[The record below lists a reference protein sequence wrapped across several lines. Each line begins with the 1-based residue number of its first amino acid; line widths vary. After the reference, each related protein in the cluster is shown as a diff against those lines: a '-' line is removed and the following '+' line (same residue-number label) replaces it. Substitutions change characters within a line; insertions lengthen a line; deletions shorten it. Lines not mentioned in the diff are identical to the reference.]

1 VPAVAGEAATV
12 TGSHHYPITAW
23 VTGASR
29 SDSSAPVRCIK
40 DAAMQALG
48 NYASG
53 RLLFLGL
60 GTGVGAT
67 VIVDDIVV
75 PIEVGSVKL
84 NPKECMAD
92 RLSKAALK
100 NDRPKHWSEAVLEA
114 IELFQNVFNPDQTVL
129 GGGNAR
135 FVDDLPSNCRC
146 VDNRSA
152 YLGAQ
157 RLWENSDLFA
167 SAYATSWRIHRNLE
181 SIKKPGD
188 ANLLTG
194 RKIQD
199 PADIS
204 AFVPYPTIL

>member
-1 VPAVAGEAATV
+1 
-12 TGSHHYPITAW
+12 
-23 VTGASR
+23 
-29 SDSSAPVRCIK
+29 VRCIK

-181 SIKKPGD
+181 SIKNPGMRICLQ
-188 ANLLTG
+188 AGKFKIRPTSRLSCHIPQFCNWFRVFELNLEIFG
-194 RKIQD
+194 NW
-199 PADIS
+199 AAS
-204 AFVPYPTIL
+204 AALRELRV

>member
-1 VPAVAGEAATV
+1 MVNFDYSEAF
-12 TGSHHYPITAW
+12 GK
-23 VTGASR
+23 
-29 SDSSAPVRCIK
+29 PVRCIN

-48 NYASG
+48 NYESG

-67 VIVDDIVV
+67 VIVDDIVI

-84 NPKECMAD
+84 NRKECMAD

-100 NDRPKHWSEAVLEA
+100 NDGHKHWSEAVLEA

-152 YLGAQ
+152 YCGAQ
-157 RLWENSDLFA
+157 RLWENFDLFA
-167 SAYATSWRIHRNLE
+167 SAYAISWRIHRNL
-181 SIKKPGD
+181 
-188 ANLLTG
+188 
-194 RKIQD
+194 
-199 PADIS
+199 
-204 AFVPYPTIL
+204 